1 MDRRWGRANPYRDPL
16 GVLFH
21 PIYDGVAMT
30 MRLYNTLTRQKELFE
45 PLQPGKVGIYLCGPT
60 VYKPSH
66 LGHAVGP
73 IIFDV
78 LKRYLTFKGYSV
90 RLIVNVTDVDD
101 KLIVEARE
109 QQTTV
114 PELARRIE
122 SLYLDAMKKLRIRG
136 IDAMPRASENIP
148 EIIAS
153 IQRLIDRGHAYA
165 ADGNVYFDVS
175 TDGDYGKL
183 SNRKPEEL
191 LAGTRDALVE
201 TGKRRPGD
209 FALWKAAKP
218 DEPREVVYDSP
229 WGPGRPGWHIE
240 CSAMS
245 AKFLGE
251 TFDIHGGGLDL
262 VFPHHENELAQSECC
277 HGKPMVKYWMH
288 NGLMKA
294 AAAAGKVGG
303 RSDRE
308 QGADASAADDA
319 AGKISRSK
327 GAGGLAALIAKHG
340 GEKLRF
346 FLLRTHYRSTNVF
359 GDEPVAEAGAGVD
372 TFLRFFERYE
382 RVTGESFY
390 ALPYAK
396 RREEG
401 DAQTNANSTDALLA
415 DIAKQRTAF
424 LTAMD
429 DDFNSGA
436 AMAALFDMVR
446 SLNRFVEQAKLEEP
460 AGDAALRKTQVDA
473 LRRGTAT
480 LRELAAI
487 LGLFRAP
494 PKTNAKADDDLVG
507 KLVNLLIEVRATA
520 RKNKDFA
527 TSDKVRNDLAAIG
540 ILLEDRKEGTTWMRK

>member
-21 PIYDGVAMT
+21 TIYDGVAMT

-183 SNRKPEEL
+183 SNRNPEEL

-262 VFPHHENELAQSECC
+262 VFPHHENEIAQSECMT
-277 HGKPMVKYWMH
+277 GRPFARFWLH
-288 NGLMKA
+288 NGLTRMKTKERPDAEPEKISKSLGVQERLLLMNLIDELGPELVRYMVISSHYRSPLDFSDETIA
-294 AAAAGKVGG
+294 AARKGLQTFYRMFERFRRITGRDAYQVNTQLEQARQAA
-303 RSDRE
+303 
-308 QGADASAADDA
+308 GADAA
-319 AGKISRSK
+319 R
-327 GAGGLAALIAKHG
+327 
-340 GEKLRF
+340 KL
-346 FLLRTHYRSTNVF
+346 L
-359 GDEPVAEAGAGVD
+359 DEMFAHQLEFV
-372 TFLRFFERYE
+372 
-382 RVTGESFY
+382 RV
-390 ALPYAK
+390 
-396 RREEG
+396 
-401 DAQTNANSTDALLA
+401 
-415 DIAKQRTAF
+415 
-424 LTAMD
+424 MD
-429 DDFNSGA
+429 DDLNTAGA
-436 AMAALFDMVR
+436 LGVLYEMAGCV
-446 SLNRFVEQAKLEEP
+446 NRFVEVAGLEDS
-460 AGDAALRKTQVDA
+460 ADADSCSVLEGAVGSILGHGR
-473 LRRGTAT
+473 L
-480 LRELAAI
+480 
-487 LGLFRAP
+487 LGLFEEP
-494 PKTNAKADDDLVG
+494 PPAARGGDDELSEG
-507 KLVNLLIEVRATA
+507 LIRLLIDA
-520 RKNKDFA
+520 RQKARQLRQFELADFIRTRMA
-527 TSDKVRNDLAAIG
+527 DLG
-540 ILLEDRKEGTTWMRK
+540 VTLEDRPGGTEWRRE